1 MADTGVGIPVSQQER
16 IFTRLFRADNVRT
29 QDTEGTGL
37 GLYIVKAI
45 IEKSGG
51 RVWFESEENVRSTF
65 HVELPVGTTA
75 HY

>member
-51 RVWFESEENVRSTF
+51 RVWFESEENVGSTF